1 MAFRPLAL
9 PDAVP
14 GRLWL
19 DAMPGRFEAWRDFLV
34 RARDAGLTQIV
45 CLTPTQELA
54 ALSPAYG
61 EALERGLPFGWRQL
75 AMRDYGLA
83 LQAEDFRELVDGVAQ
98 GLHDGDST
106 LLHCAAG
113 IGRTGTVAACV
124 LKRLGLTTPQALQRV
139 RQAGS
144 NPQSAAQSG
153 LIEMF

>member
-9 PDAVP
+9 PDEVS

-34 RARDAGLTQIV
+34 HARRAGLTQIA
-45 CLTPTQELA
+45 CLTPLHEIA

-61 EALERGLPFGWRQL
+61 EALERGLPFGWSHL
-75 AMRDYGLA
+75 AMRDFGVA
-83 LQAEDFRELVDGVAQ
+83 WQADEFRGFVDGLAQ
-98 GLHDGDST
+98 GLRDGERT

-113 IGRTGTVAACV
+113 IGRTGTVGACV
-124 LKRLGLTTPQALQRV
+124 LKRLGVATPLALQRV
-139 RQAGS
+139 RDAGS

-153 LIEMF
+153 LIELF